1 MLLLSFHLQ
10 HFQATYQVYDSHRHI
25 TFLLEVPSSPL
36 ALETSQTGKE
46 EKTTTVNQTLFGDLL
61 PLESILPF
69 SLDEF
74 NKQAFQSKAGSS
86 SDGESTEQAQ
96 KQTKNPVTFMGTIQT
111 TIYDTELS
119 LLQSED
125 FIASKK
131 SMIKEQIAVDTSMQF
146 FTESFAP
153 LFSFSSLSF
162 YRSISQSSP
171 MKSEVFYA
179 INKPIS
185 FITIQ
190 ETIYDSYEIPKYKE
204 LPTFPVSTAILQYL
218 YDKERACS
226 IMNDDVNSQLETL
239 YESYMKSQSM
249 TSVEKDD
256 RSISELR
263 KLLKSTNLE
272 GSDLVYDSLV
282 YLRKLAIASSVLY
295 HNRKLLSMNEEETDS
310 NKILDDV
317 LYEISVERELDAI
330 MENSLEELD
339 LSIQSIPRKKE
350 AEYKN
355 VNKKNSDF
363 SSSFQ
368 DMFRGIFDTEK
379 KDKMKEMERLKRE
392 EEERLKVEEERLRR
406 EEEEE
411 RLKREEEERLRK
423 EEERLRREEEER
435 LRKEEAER
443 LREEEER
450 LRKEEAERLRRDI
463 MRVLEEEERLKK
475 EEEEQ
480 LRKEEERKKKQ
491 EEKKRQEEEKKRQE
505 EERLRKEERRLQLE
519 QERLLNMNWEKR
531 LGLII
536 NKLIE
541 QTLQPVKNKYRKIN
555 IIKHS
560 RISYNMRH
568 SKRAFFLRDKGQR
581 LRLEYNK
588 LKAQLNDNM
597 DKLRIRIRNLFIW
610 EMNNDNRL
618 KQIYTVSNLTEDEI
632 DLLFFIANN
641 VVEDEIHR
649 LNREKQFEH
658 SFYLQQR
665 EYLYALGIYDHPD
678 YEGTS
683 VSRFE
688 IEITSLTTNTFSHI
702 YHPQEYSSHFMVSQS
717 HTDFTSSVVACSGE
731 SITGANTCP
740 TPNTDISLYQT
751 ILDLQ
756 TIPSILFY
764 SILNLSR

>member
-1 MLLLSFHLQ
+1 M
-10 HFQATYQVYDSHRHI
+10 
-25 TFLLEVPSSPL
+25 
-36 ALETSQTGKE
+36 
-46 EKTTTVNQTLFGDLL
+46 
-61 PLESILPF
+61 
-69 SLDEF
+69 
-74 NKQAFQSKAGSS
+74 
-86 SDGESTEQAQ
+86 
-96 KQTKNPVTFMGTIQT
+96 
-111 TIYDTELS
+111 
-119 LLQSED
+119 
-125 FIASKK
+125 
-131 SMIKEQIAVDTSMQF
+131 
-146 FTESFAP
+146 
-153 LFSFSSLSF
+153 
-162 YRSISQSSP
+162 
-171 MKSEVFYA
+171 
-179 INKPIS
+179 
-185 FITIQ
+185 
-190 ETIYDSYEIPKYKE
+190 
-204 LPTFPVSTAILQYL
+204 
-218 YDKERACS
+218 
-226 IMNDDVNSQLETL
+226 
-239 YESYMKSQSM
+239 
-249 TSVEKDD
+249 
-256 RSISELR
+256 
-263 KLLKSTNLE
+263 
-272 GSDLVYDSLV
+272 
-282 YLRKLAIASSVLY
+282 
-295 HNRKLLSMNEEETDS
+295 
-310 NKILDDV
+310 
-317 LYEISVERELDAI
+317 
-330 MENSLEELD
+330 
-339 LSIQSIPRKKE
+339 
-350 AEYKN
+350 
-355 VNKKNSDF
+355 
-363 SSSFQ
+363 
-368 DMFRGIFDTEK
+368 
-379 KDKMKEMERLKRE
+379 
-392 EEERLKVEEERLRR
+392 
-406 EEEEE
+406 
-411 RLKREEEERLRK
+411 
-423 EEERLRREEEER
+423 
-435 LRKEEAER
+435 
-443 LREEEER
+443 
-450 LRKEEAERLRRDI
+450 
-463 MRVLEEEERLKK
+463 
-475 EEEEQ
+475 
-480 LRKEEERKKKQ
+480 
-491 EEKKRQEEEKKRQE
+491 
-505 EERLRKEERRLQLE
+505 QLE

-568 SKRAFFLRDKGQR
+568 SKRALFLRDKGQR

-597 DKLRIRIRNLFIW
+597 DKLRIRIRNMFIW

-688 IEITSLTTNTFSHI
+688 IEITSLTTNAFSHI

>member
-171 MKSEVFYA
+171 IKSEVLYA

-190 ETIYDSYEIPKYKE
+190 ETIYDSYEIPTYKE
-204 LPTFPVSTAILQYL
+204 LPIFPVSTAILQYL
-218 YDKERACS
+218 YDKERTCS

-339 LSIQSIPRKKE
+339 LSIQSIPRRKE

-379 KDKMKEMERLKRE
+379 KDKMKEMERLKVE

-406 EEEEE
+406 EEEE
-411 RLKREEEERLRK
+411 RLRK
-423 EEERLRREEEER
+423 EEEERLRREEEER
-435 LRKEEAER
+435 LRREEEER
-443 LREEEER
+443 LRREEER

-480 LRKEEERKKKQ
+480 LRKEEERKKRQEEKRLRKEEEKKKKQ
-491 EEKKRQEEEKKRQE
+491 EEK
-505 EERLRKEERRLQLE
+505 RLRKEERRLQLE

-597 DKLRIRIRNLFIW
+597 DKLRIRIRNMFIW

-688 IEITSLTTNTFSHI
+688 IEITSLTTNAFSHI